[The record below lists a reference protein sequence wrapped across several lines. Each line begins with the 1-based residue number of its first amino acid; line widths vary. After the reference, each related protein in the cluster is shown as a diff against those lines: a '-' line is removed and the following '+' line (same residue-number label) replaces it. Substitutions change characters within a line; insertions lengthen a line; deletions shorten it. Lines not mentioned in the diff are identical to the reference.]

1 MEKYKDDMSQEKKPA
16 GLLPEGERLVRV
28 TEMIASVSK
37 GGNKM
42 FTTTIE
48 DIKTKKT
55 MTVWLVNE
63 PKKRWML
70 KSLLNACNVAGG
82 QDGVYEWNTLDVI
95 GKTVVAMVE
104 HYKEDWINKE
114 GVTVKLDKAKV
125 TDFLNAPQQ
134 QEEEIAWKE

>member
-82 QDGVYEWNTLDVI
+82 QDGVGHCGPHLRS
-95 GKTVVAMVE
+95 
-104 HYKEDWINKE
+104 H
-114 GVTVKLDKAKV
+114 
-125 TDFLNAPQQ
+125 
-134 QEEEIAWKE
+134 

>member
-55 MTVWLVNE
+55 MQVWLLNE

-82 QDGVYEWNTLDVI
+82 KDGVYEWNTLDVI

-114 GVTVKLDKAKV
+114 GVTVKLDKARV
-125 TDFLNAPQQ
+125 SDFLNAPEK
-134 QEEEIAWKE
+134 QEEEILYKD